1 MLFKDGVAEIADLR
15 NIFPDEER
23 LNAGPVAIIECF
35 QKIPCDPCHTA
46 CPKGAI
52 LPFENINDLPRIDF
66 SLCDGCSL
74 CVAACPGIA
83 IFVVD
88 MTYSEDKAL
97 LKLPHEFVP
106 LPQKGEIVPLLDR
119 WGEIVAD
126 GKVVRSVKF
135 KDRTSVVWVEAP
147 KDKALDIRAIAPQAY
162 ERENPLREIG

>member
-1 MLFKDGVAEIADLR
+1 
-15 NIFPDEER
+15 
-23 LNAGPVAIIECF
+23 
-35 QKIPCDPCHTA
+35 
-46 CPKGAI
+46 
-52 LPFENINDLPRIDF
+52 PRIDF